1 MPNNTLWPIIDTLLY
16 VSPTV
21 HPGQWAASEALR
33 IHHKELMKLPLQD
46 LLPELYSDGLI
57 TEETQERIV
66 HPRVVYIKREANQLI
81 LQDVRQAIG
90 NQPGH
95 LDRFLKSL
103 QTLPVAEGLSQRIKG
118 TNAMPVTCIYNV
130 HALLYACTHVHIRT
144 YGNCM
149 FN

>member
-1 MPNNTLWPIIDTLLY
+1 MYL
-16 VSPTV
+16 SPTV
-21 HPGQWAASEALR
+21 YPGQWAATEALR

-66 HPRVVYIKREANQLI
+66 HPRAAYIKREANQLI
-81 LQDVRQAIG
+81 LQDVRQAVG

-103 QTLPVAEGLSQRIKG
+103 QTLQVAEALSQRVKG
-118 TNAMPVTCIYNV
+118 TYVCYFQV
-130 HALLYACTHVHIRT
+130 HAQICKCCCT
-144 YGNCM
+144 
-149 FN
+149 